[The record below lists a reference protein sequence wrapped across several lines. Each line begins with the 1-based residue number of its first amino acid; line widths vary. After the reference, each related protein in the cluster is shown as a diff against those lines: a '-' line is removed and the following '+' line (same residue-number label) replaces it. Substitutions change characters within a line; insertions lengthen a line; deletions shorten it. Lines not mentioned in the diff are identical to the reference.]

1 MYIYTYIY
9 IYIETGLMAVTA
21 TTIQTTIYCTKNF
34 PKSQDPPGQQC
45 DTFYLCLMQF
55 FPNARNLAGQE
66 VRTILYK

>member
-1 MYIYTYIY
+1 
-9 IYIETGLMAVTA
+9 MAVTA

-34 PKSQDPPGQQC
+34 PKSQDPPGQQG

-66 VRTILYK
+66 VRTILYN